1 MRKIED
7 LSLLQFWN
15 MQQPE
20 FSKFLENNSQ
30 GSDTFEDQS

>member
-20 FSKFLENNSQ
+20 FSNFLENNSL